1 MKSVTLEEFKKFD
14 PCWLKNEEDAKKLEE
29 IGRRKE
35 QWTALDILAL
45 PDEEVSA
52 ADKLWAVLREELIDA
67 SVLHEFAC
75 RCAEEALKL
84 VDNPDPRSV
93 AAIEAKR
100 KWLRG
105 EIGNDAL
112 QAARVAAW
120 AAAWDAASAAA
131 WDAAWAAS
139 AAAWD
144 AASDAASEAA
154 SEAASAAASEAA
166 SAAASEAACAAR
178 EAACAAREAARA
190 ASAAARVAAWASARS
205 QQIEILKGLVKEG
218 NT

>member
-1 MKSVTLEEFKKFD
+1 MKSVTLEEFKKFG
-14 PCWLKNEEDAKKLEE
+14 PCWLEDKEDAKKLEE

-35 QWTALDILAL
+35 QWTALDILDL

-67 SVLHEFAC
+67 PVLHEFAC

-112 QAARVAAW
+112 LAAWVAARTT
-120 AAAWDAASAAA
+120 SA
-131 WDAAWAAS
+131 
-139 AAAWD
+139 
-144 AASDAASEAA
+144 
-154 SEAASAAASEAA
+154 
-166 SAAASEAACAAR
+166 AAR
-178 EAACAAREAARA
+178 EAAWAARASAREAAWAARASAREAARA
-190 ASAAARVAAWASARS
+190 W
-205 QQIEILKGLVKEG
+205 QIFILQKMLEPQNALQEKPLALKNNAGDPPAQERMA
-218 NT
+218 